1 MKRDKQIKFT
11 EVKLDTLIDIKLDS
25 GIYIDNDEEN
35 HIVNEVKI
43 DINDY
48 DDCDDNSPP
57 RRCFSIKKELVSF
70 IREMLKINPKII

>member
-1 MKRDKQIKFT
+1 MKGDKQIKFT
-11 EVKLDTLIDIKLDS
+11 KVKLDTLIDIKLDS

-48 DDCDDNSPP
+48 DDNSPP